1 MMKRMQ
7 SIRYVILFFVIIG
20 IDAGCFAQNNKKTSS
35 QKIIN
40 FCDAFERHVQVSDFD
55 QRFHAY
61 LLELYHFLD
70 EDKHHSLQQKD
81 IQQDIKDAERFFQEM
96 PFRVGMSTT
105 RVQQIIEQRRFLVS
119 EFYQN
124 ASPPQIRVL
133 AGRTYPGEV
142 PNLWSSV
149 WIDLTIDDDVVK
161 SICIA
166 PGNLSGILP
175 GFLFDDVKFQKKK
188 EEKDKE
194 EHSHTKNIMNIMG
207 DRTETC
213 HHEA

>member
-1 MMKRMQ
+1 MEQNASSKTTRKIIMKRIQ
-7 SIRYVILFFVIIG
+7 SIRYVILLFAIIG
-20 IDAGCFAQNNKKTSS
+20 IGGVCCAQNNEDVSS
-35 QKIIN
+35 KKIIN
-40 FCDAFERHVQVSDFD
+40 FCDAFKEHVKFSDAD

-70 EDKHHSLQQKD
+70 ADKHHSLQQKD

-105 RVQQIIEQRRFLVS
+105 RVQQIIEQHRFLVS

-149 WIDLTIDDDVVK
+149 WIDLTIEKDVIR
-161 SICIA
+161 SICVA
-166 PGNLSGILP
+166 PGNLSWILP
-175 GFLFDDVKFQKKK
+175 GFLFDDVKFQEKR
-188 EEKDKE
+188 EEE
-194 EHSHTKNIMNIMG
+194 E
-207 DRTETC
+207 EQ
-213 HHEA
+213 